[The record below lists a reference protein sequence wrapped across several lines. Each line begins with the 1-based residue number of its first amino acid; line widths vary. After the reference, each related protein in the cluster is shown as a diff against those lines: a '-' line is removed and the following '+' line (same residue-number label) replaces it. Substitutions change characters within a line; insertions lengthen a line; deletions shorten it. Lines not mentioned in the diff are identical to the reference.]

1 MFKIGDIVRFIGDD
15 DEYLVMGVGLES
27 GAVAYCLLGCPHLV
41 SGDKLKLIRPSRV
54 DQAFTAGDKV
64 QYFAY
69 GQLYP
74 HPETFTIDSVMIAH
88 DTEQD
93 KDVPMY
99 DIVGEFGTE
108 LYRVE
113 QQYLQRIQTNYTLF

>member
-1 MFKIGDIVRFIGDD
+1 MFKIGDIVRFVGDD

-27 GAVAYCLLGCPHLV
+27 GAGAYCLLGCPHLV

-64 QYFAY
+64 QYFAH

-99 DIVGEFGTE
+99 DIVGEFGAE

>member
-1 MFKIGDIVRFIGDD
+1 MFKIGDIVRFIEDD

-27 GAVAYCLLGCPHLV
+27 GAVAYCLLGCPHLI

-74 HPETFTIDSVMIAH
+74 HPEPFTIDSVMIAH

>member
-1 MFKIGDIVRFIGDD
+1 MFKIGDIVRFVGDD

-64 QYFAY
+64 QYFAH

>member
-1 MFKIGDIVRFIGDD
+1 MFKIGDIVRFVGDD

-27 GAVAYCLLGCPHLV
+27 GVVAYCLLGCPHLV

-64 QYFAY
+64 QYFAH

-74 HPETFTIDSVMIAH
+74 HSETFTITNVTLAY
-88 DTEQD
+88 DTEHE

-99 DIVGEFGTE
+99 DIYGEFGTW
-108 LYRVE
+108 LYNVE
-113 QQYLQRIQTNYTLF
+113 QQYLQRMQANYTLF

>member
-1 MFKIGDIVRFIGDD
+1 MFKIGDIVRFVGDD

-64 QYFAY
+64 QYFAH
-69 GQLYP
+69 GQMYP

>member
-1 MFKIGDIVRFIGDD
+1 MFKIGDIVRFVGDD

>member
-1 MFKIGDIVRFIGDD
+1 MFKIGDIVRFIEDD
-15 DEYLVMGVGLES
+15 DEWKIIGVGREGGDIAYMVIGLPYLV
-27 GAVAYCLLGCPHLV
+27 P
-41 SGDKLKLIRPSRV
+41 GDKLKLVRPSAI
-54 DQAFTAGDKV
+54 DQAFAVGDKV
-64 QYFAY
+64 QYFAH

-74 HPETFTIDSVMIAH
+74 HSETFTITNVTLAY

-99 DIVGEFGTE
+99 DIIGEFGTE

>member
-1 MFKIGDIVRFIGDD
+1 MFKIGDIARFIGDD
-15 DEYLVMGVGLES
+15 DEYLVMGVGLECRE
-27 GAVAYCLLGCPHLV
+27 VAYCLLDCPHLV

-108 LYRVE
+108 LYQVE

>member
-1 MFKIGDIVRFIGDD
+1 MFKIGDIVRFIEDD
-15 DEYLVMGVGLES
+15 DEYLVMGVDLER

-64 QYFAY
+64 QYFAH

-74 HPETFTIDSVMIAH
+74 YPETFTIDSVMIAH

>member
-1 MFKIGDIVRFIGDD
+1 MFKVGDIVRFIGDD
-15 DEYLVMGVGLES
+15 DDELIIGVGREGS
-27 GAVAYCLLGCPHLV
+27 KIAYMLMGYPNLI
-41 SGDKLKLIRPSRV
+41 SGDELKLVRPSAV

-64 QYFAY
+64 QYYAH
-69 GQLYP
+69 GHLYP

-99 DIVGEFGTE
+99 DIEGEFGTE
-108 LYRVE
+108 LYQVE
-113 QQYLQRIQTNYTLF
+113 QQYLQRIQTNNTLF

>member
-1 MFKIGDIVRFIGDD
+1 MFKIGDIVRFVGDD

-64 QYFAY
+64 QYFAH

-74 HPETFTIDSVMIAH
+74 HSETFTITNVTLAY
-88 DTEQD
+88 DTEHE

-99 DIVGEFGTE
+99 DIYGEFGTW
-108 LYRVE
+108 LYNVE
-113 QQYLQRIQTNYTLF
+113 QQYLQRMQANYTLF

>member
-1 MFKIGDIVRFIGDD
+1 MLHIGDD

>member
-1 MFKIGDIVRFIGDD
+1 MFKIGDIVRFIEDD

-27 GAVAYCLLGCPHLV
+27 GAVAYCLLGCPHLI
-41 SGDKLKLIRPSRV
+41 SGNKLKLIRPSRV

-74 HPETFTIDSVMIAH
+74 HPETFTINSVMIAH
-88 DTEQD
+88 DTEHE
-93 KDVPMY
+93 KDVPIY
-99 DIVGEFGTE
+99 DLAGEFGTE
-108 LYRVE
+108 LYQVE

>member
-1 MFKIGDIVRFIGDD
+1 MFKIGDIVRFVGDD

-54 DQAFTAGDKV
+54 DQVFTAGDKV

-99 DIVGEFGTE
+99 DIVGEFGIE

>member
-15 DEYLVMGVGLES
+15 DEYLVMVVGLES